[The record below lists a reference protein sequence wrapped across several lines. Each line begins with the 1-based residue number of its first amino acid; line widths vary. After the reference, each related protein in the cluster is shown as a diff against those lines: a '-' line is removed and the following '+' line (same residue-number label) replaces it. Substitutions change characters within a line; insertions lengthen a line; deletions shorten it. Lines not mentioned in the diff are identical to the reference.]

1 MPKPNMA
8 KVQKKVNQAS
18 KKPSPGKPQG
28 AKGARKIIA
37 PKKGR

>member
-1 MPKPNMA
+1 MA

-18 KKPSPGKPQG
+18 KKPSPGYPKG
-28 AKGARKIIA
+28 AKGKKIIA